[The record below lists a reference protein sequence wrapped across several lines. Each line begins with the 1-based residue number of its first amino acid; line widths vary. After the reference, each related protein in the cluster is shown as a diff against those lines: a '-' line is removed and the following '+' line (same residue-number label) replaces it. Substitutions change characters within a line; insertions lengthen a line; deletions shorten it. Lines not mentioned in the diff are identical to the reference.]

1 MGVWIRHGALA
12 AACAA
17 ALIGSAAGAAAGGA
31 AKGEIA
37 QQVTFNSWSL
47 NDSDDKGWQMVAPLD
62 ATYTF
67 QLDGKSR
74 LDLSARTAYVI
85 SENRSPLSEGRV
97 SAFSDTVVGATVSV
111 NRFTDWQPFL
121 TLDLNLPTG
130 KETLKGAQKNA
141 VMDPDLVPLVR
152 FGEGFNLNFSVGVTY
167 LVPDTKWAITGAVGY
182 NWRGAYVA
190 DGDLDEEFNPGDQL
204 TALLRVQYLS
214 DDVYG
219 AISVQYF
226 DEDVSSL
233 AGLPYFNPGNQ
244 VEINAEGTYVIDPK
258 QSVSAS
264 VFYTT
269 SGKNEYLD
277 FFTNQLIKENVDGN
291 GQYYFG
297 QIAYSRILTSEIGA
311 TVSAT
316 YGVRTENDYVAADDL
331 FIPARTY
338 WDVRLSADY
347 TAPGGWVVAA
357 DIGIGGVDDDGT
369 AFAPDNRKYQTFSAG
384 LALSYA
390 L

>member
-1 MGVWIRHGALA
+1 MGVWIKHGALTA
-12 AACAA
+12 VCAVVLFGPA
-17 ALIGSAAGAAAGGA
+17 VAAAGDV

-37 QQVTFNSWSL
+37 QQAAYKFWSL
-47 NDSDDKGWQMVAPLD
+47 DNSDDQGWQLVAPLD
-62 ATYTF
+62 VTYTF
-67 QLDGKSR
+67 QLDNKSR
-74 LDLSARTAYVI
+74 LDLSARSAYII
-85 SENRSPLSEGRV
+85 SENESPLAEGRV
-97 SAFSDTVVGATVSV
+97 STFSDTVVGATVSV
-111 NRFTDWQPFL
+111 DRFADWQPFI
-121 TLDLNLPTG
+121 TLDVNLPTG
-130 KETLKGAQKNA
+130 KQTLRGDQKNA

-152 FGEGFNLNFSVGVTY
+152 FGEGFNFNFSVGMTY
-167 LVPDTKWAITGAVGY
+167 LVPDTKWALTGAVGY
-182 NWRGAYVA
+182 NWRGDYVA
-190 DGDLDEEFNPGDQL
+190 DGDLNETFDPGDQL
-204 TALLRVQYLS
+204 TALFRVQYLA
-214 DDVYG
+214 DDMYG

-244 VEINAEGTYVIDPK
+244 IEINAEGTYVIDEE

-264 VFYTT
+264 IFYTT
-269 SGKNEYLD
+269 SGKNEYFD

-291 GQYYFG
+291 GDYYFG
-297 QIAYSRILTSEIGA
+297 QLAYSRILTPELGA
-311 TVSAT
+311 TIAAT

-347 TAPGGWVVAA
+347 TAPDGWVIAA
-357 DIGIGGVDDDGT
+357 DIGYGQVDDDGT
-369 AFAPDNRKYQTFSAG
+369 QFAPDTRTYQTFSAG